1 MGTVTDGGA
10 QSHSR
15 MRALL
20 ERHQLTPRKSLGQ
33 HFLADPN
40 ITRKIV
46 YTAEVGPES
55 RVVEIGVGTGTLT
68 AALAQT
74 GAAVVGYEVDERLR
88 PLLEEVLAPF
98 PRVELRFT
106 DAGRVD
112 LSTALEGD
120 RWVMV
125 ANLPYNVGTSI
136 VLDALRHAPAIE
148 RIVVMVQLEVAQRF
162 VATVGTP
169 SYGLPSV
176 VVGLHA
182 DARLAFRVPPQVFV
196 PAPRVESAVV
206 RIDRRS
212 SPPLAERAIRLAAA
226 GFGQRRKML
235 RRSLVGVVDLPEAVL
250 TRARIQPTSRPEEL
264 APGDWL
270 RIAEVMDDA

>member
-1 MGTVTDGGA
+1 MTDGGA
-10 QSHSR
+10 QSHTR
-15 MRALL
+15 MRSLL
-20 ERHQLTPRKSLGQ
+20 EKHDLTPRKSLGQ

-46 YTAEVGPES
+46 YTAEVGPGS
-55 RVVEIGVGTGTLT
+55 RVIEIGMGTGTLT

-74 GAAVVGYEVDERLR
+74 GATVVGYEVDERLR

-98 PRVELRFT
+98 PAVELRFA
-106 DAGRVD
+106 DASRVD
-112 LSTALEGD
+112 LASALEGD
-120 RWVMV
+120 RWVLV

-148 RIVVMVQLEVAQRF
+148 RIVVMVQAEVAQRL

-169 SYGLPSV
+169 AYGLPSV

-182 DARLAFRVPPQVFV
+182 TARLAFRVPPQVFV

-206 RIDRRS
+206 SIDRRPA
-212 SPPLAERAIRLAAA
+212 PPLAEHAIRLAAA

-235 RRSLVGVVDLPEAVL
+235 RRSLAEVVDRPESVL
-250 TRARIQPTSRPEEL
+250 TRARIAPTARAEEL

-270 RIAEVMDDA
+270 RIAEVVEGD